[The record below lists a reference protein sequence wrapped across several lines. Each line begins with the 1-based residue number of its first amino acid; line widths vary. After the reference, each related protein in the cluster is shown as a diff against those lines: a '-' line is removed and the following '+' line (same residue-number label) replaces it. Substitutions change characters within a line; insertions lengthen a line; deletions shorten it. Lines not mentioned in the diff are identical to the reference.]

1 MTGHYPY
8 LRATEDLLKEE
19 VEVRYISI
27 TLSYFR
33 VRTMKFASHDPNSL
47 RSKIIFFSPH
57 KKELENVELKLR
69 IYSKM

>member
-1 MTGHYPY
+1 MTAHYPS
-8 LRATEDLLKEE
+8 LRAIEDLLKEE

-47 RSKIIFFSPH
+47 RSKINFFSPH
-57 KKELENVELKLR
+57 KKLNKNLVDFFHIFE
-69 IYSKM
+69 